1 MLSRIRAIEKTLAR
15 PSAMDDA
22 AIKAGVLQHWPS
34 YLPHPTEQ
42 LLAANIAAVKARL
55 EQGFEGDEIYT
66 PHIVSR
72 ATMLAIMAVLDVKR
86 YDNTK
91 KREAA

>member
-72 ATMLAIMAVLDVKR
+72 ATALALKAAIDATR
-86 YDNTK
+86 YDKAGNNT
-91 KREAA
+91 A